1 MGARYP
7 ALCRLF
13 SQSTPKN
20 IFSASIL
27 TGGLNSNG
35 RRRQREK
42 VALTR
47 ARVAGAYTIRDVGSM
62 EVNLFGCRSE
72 PSRGGVS
79 FLGYMFC

>member
-1 MGARYP
+1 MEAERELKKRKGCGRGK
-7 ALCRLF
+7 R
-13 SQSTPKN
+13 KEK
-20 IFSASIL
+20 
-27 TGGLNSNG
+27 GGLNSNG

-42 VALTR
+42 VGLTR

-72 PSRGGVS
+72 PSRGGLS